1 MVKAAVLIMAFM
13 ILFAVLVSFNASDVP
28 LCSSAAPP
36 SLGSMSCPTSEG
48 ELGATP
54 RGGDVW
60 IVLLLGLLG
69 GAFAAAVSI
78 RKIRGAPTPYNLA
91 NALALLKVPCGAL
104 TAVGALLLI
113 GGRAIPGLTALDSQ
127 EQILAYALVF
137 GYAQQLLTGLIDR
150 RALDL
155 AGGVRPKESR
165 TRRENPSGTN
175 GSG

>member
-1 MVKAAVLIMAFM
+1 M
-13 ILFAVLVSFNASDVP
+13 DR
-28 LCSSAAPP
+28 
-36 SLGSMSCPTSEG
+36 PTAG
-48 ELGATP
+48 TP
-54 RGGDVW
+54 RRGVRSRGVDPE
-60 IVLLLGLLG
+60 
-69 GAFAAAVSI
+69 
-78 RKIRGAPTPYNLA
+78 IRGAPTPYNLA